1 MSSWEVY
8 FLSTRR
14 ARGVRQPP
22 VPSPSHYTICCRFD
36 LPCGEQL
43 YDRGLQ
49 RLEAM
54 LYAVDRFN
62 SEKMFDKYHL
72 FIFSVFN
79 FSFWSHI
86 PMTRLFN
93 IHTFISRIND
103 NKSLLPDIR
112 LGKKER
118 DWISNNRI
126 IFPLQGFISWIPAPE
141 ILMLSTSPWNS
152 FVLLWTLS
160 M

>member
-1 MSSWEVY
+1 MPGDVILGGLFPVHEKSERCEAASS
-8 FLSTRR
+8 S
-14 ARGVRQPP
+14 AK
-22 VPSPSHYTICCRFD
+22 SSHYTICCRFD

-62 SEKMFDKYHL
+62 LRKC
-72 FIFSVFN
+72 FINIIF
-79 FSFWSHI
+79 I
-86 PMTRLFN
+86 YLLIYILMTQYFN
-93 IHTFISRIND
+93 IPTFISRIND

-118 DWISNNRI
+118 D
-126 IFPLQGFISWIPAPE
+126 
-141 ILMLSTSPWNS
+141 
-152 FVLLWTLS
+152 
-160 M
+160 